1 AGADKRAGGH
11 GKPLVFGPN
20 RERGLRLNPRTVA
33 LDVVPV
39 GEGGVPTGDILVH
52 DETNRALAQLL
63 VALEPPAFPVALGVL
78 YCNPAAS
85 YEAEVYAQ
93 ARAAGFSD
101 EPADLGALL
110 RREGT
115 WTVTE

>member
-1 AGADKRAGGH
+1 MCSSD
-11 GKPLVFGPN
+11 L
-20 RERGLRLNPRTVA
+20 E
-33 LDVVPV
+33 VVPV
-39 GEGGVPTGDILVH
+39 GEGGVPPGDILVH

-85 YEAEVYAQ
+85 YEADVYAQ
-93 ARAAGFSD
+93 AQAAGFSG

>member
-1 AGADKRAGGH
+1 
-11 GKPLVFGPN
+11 
-20 RERGLRLNPRTVA
+20 
-33 LDVVPV
+33 VPV
-39 GEGGVPTGDILVH
+39 GEGGVPPGDILVH

-63 VALEPPAFPVALGVL
+63 AALEPPAFPVALGVL

-93 ARAAGFSD
+93 ARAAGFSG

-115 WTVTE
+115 WTVAP